1 MIPPT
6 AEVLLMS
13 SGLVEHT
20 HYIIYAW
27 NNGKMHVATAAVARS
42 LSAGSALGQR
52 GNRPSAILSPIKK
65 QLVFKTKQ
73 HKMLIF

>member
-6 AEVLLMS
+6 AEVLLVS

-27 NNGKMHVATAAVARS
+27 NNGKMHVATAVVVRS
-42 LSAGSALGQR
+42 LSAGSVLGQR
-52 GNRPSAILSPIKK
+52 GNRPSAILSPIKN
-65 QLVFKTKQ
+65 QLVFKTK
-73 HKMLIF
+73 HCKMLVF